1 MKIVI
6 TGPKCSGKSTIGEEL
21 ANRLQVPFHETD
33 TILEQ
38 IYHRRHNQSLSYYE
52 ICSRIGEEEF
62 REYENL
68 KADTMRDG
76 KKLKQLDAV
85 QLKLNF

>member
-1 MKIVI
+1 MEAIAEKLRQ
-6 TGPKCSGKSTIGEEL
+6 E
-21 ANRLQVPFHETD
+21 N
-33 TILEQ
+33 
-38 IYHRRHNQSLSYYE
+38 
-52 ICSRIGEEEF
+52 EEF